1 MHHSLWKF
9 LRFVRF
15 GRVSS
20 ANSPKERKEYTATD
34 TARVSECAPT
44 SRLGSDFHHRHATT
58 FFIPLRTRPSAAPT
72 LTTHTHTITPARE
85 RNSLVLR
92 EDGPSNNRP
101 PFPVQPNQTHTT
113 LVSLSRYTLLSIAL
127 KKSLL
132 PSSRLVTYLSLVSSS
147 AVRPL
152 RNRAQQYGGFF
163 SPPSK
168 RRRILVRRVLDQL
181 STRIMLSLHQLPKE
195 ETASR

>member
-20 ANSPKERKEYTATD
+20 AYSPKERKECTATD
-34 TARVSECAPT
+34 PPQEFPSVRPRHDSAPISTTDTPLLFLFPSVRVPAP
-44 SRLGSDFHHRHATT
+44 L
-58 FFIPLRTRPSAAPT
+58 PLS
-72 LTTHTHTITPARE
+72 THTHTITLARE

-127 KKSLL
+127 KKSLSVAFLSPRHL
-132 PSSRLVTYLSLVSSS
+132 PLTRLV
-147 AVRPL
+147 L
-152 RNRAQQYGGFF
+152 R
-163 SPPSK
+163 S
-168 RRRILVRRVLDQL
+168 
-181 STRIMLSLHQLPKE
+181 
-195 ETASR
+195 

>member
-44 SRLGSDFHHRHATT
+44 SRLGSDFHHRHT
-58 FFIPLRTRPSAAPT
+58 PLLFLFPSVRRSHSHH
-72 LTTHTHTITPARE
+72 THTHTITPARE

>member
-1 MHHSLWKF
+1 MHHSLWNF
-9 LRFVRF
+9 CD
-15 GRVSS
+15 SS
-20 ANSPKERKEYTATD
+20 ALGECHQPTHRRKEKNAQLQIPREFPSVRPRHDSAPISTTD
-34 TARVSECAPT
+34 TPLLFLFPSVRVPAP
-44 SRLGSDFHHRHATT
+44 L
-58 FFIPLRTRPSAAPT
+58 PLSP
-72 LTTHTHTITPARE
+72 HTHTITLARE
-85 RNSLVLR
+85 RNSLLLR

-132 PSSRLVTYLSLVSSS
+132 PSSRLVTYLSVVSSS

>member
-20 ANSPKERKEYTATD
+20 AYSPKERKECTATD

-44 SRLGSDFHHRHATT
+44 SRLGSDFHHRHT
-58 FFIPLRTRPSAAPT
+58 PLLFLFPSVRVPAP
-72 LTTHTHTITPARE
+72 LPLSPHTHTITPARE

-127 KKSLL
+127 KKSLSVAFLSPRHL
-132 PSSRLVTYLSLVSSS
+132 PLTRLV
-147 AVRPL
+147 L
-152 RNRAQQYGGFF
+152 R
-163 SPPSK
+163 S
-168 RRRILVRRVLDQL
+168 
-181 STRIMLSLHQLPKE
+181 
-195 ETASR
+195 